1 MTMNMEQLID
11 FFPQTFGTE
20 AFCLSGSFHF
30 FVPVPKLFN
39 ENVSSRVLTFLGL
52 VRGEF
57 NHGFLGFCPEGS
69 KLKDR
74 GTKEQSWDSWTSSSL
89 SSLAALFPSLF
100 ISRYTG
106 CSNRTCVPHLEH
118 LEQDRE
124 GTISIPNVD
133 SGRIGTLPNG
143 SKGSMQDGTSRSVP
157 LFHCSRTLFHG
168 VRGTQTRRVG

>member
-1 MTMNMEQLID
+1 MSGGACCQESLIPYTSLSLSCRLLPMTMNMEQLID

-30 FVPVPKLFN
+30 FVPKLFN

-106 CSNRTCVPHLEH
+106 CSNRTCVPTF
-118 LEQDRE
+118 
-124 GTISIPNVD
+124 GTP
-133 SGRIGTLPNG
+133 GTG
-143 SKGSMQDGTSRSVP
+143 
-157 LFHCSRTLFHG
+157 
-168 VRGTQTRRVG
+168 